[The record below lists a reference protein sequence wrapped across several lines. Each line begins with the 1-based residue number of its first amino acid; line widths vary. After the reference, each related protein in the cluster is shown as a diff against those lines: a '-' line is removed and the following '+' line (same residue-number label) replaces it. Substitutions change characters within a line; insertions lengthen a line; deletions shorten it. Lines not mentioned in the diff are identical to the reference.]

1 MTANLNHLGADE
13 AHAIRNLAAQLA
25 EIDDL
30 RNTSSL
36 REVLLDLSY
45 ALASLTGPIGALVD
59 EWIAERDGVDV
70 PSPEELP
77 DVDALT
83 ALAAAVRHL
92 ADNT

>member
-1 MTANLNHLGADE
+1 MTDLNHLGADE
-13 AHAIRNLAAQLA
+13 AQTIRDSAARLA

-45 ALASLTGPIGALVD
+45 ALASLAGPIGALVD
-59 EWIAERDGVDV
+59 EWITERGGVDV
-70 PSPEELP
+70 PDSDELP
-77 DVDALT
+77 DADALT
-83 ALAAAVRHL
+83 AFAAAVRHL